1 MEKRREKY
9 KISKERRELIFQKEC
24 KVKSYISNA
33 NKTLNQ
39 KRKKRKSVINEWDK
53 VLLSIIL
60 SIFFFLSSCRQTLR
74 IISYRRLVYHIISYH
89 IISQHIIS
97 HHITAYHIISY
108 HITSYHIIS
117 RQSIVLTFICL
128 SVFMQYSHFIN
139 DPVGNLYWD
148 PITCFTGRPFFSSRL
163 KANWV

>member
-24 KVKSYISNA
+24 KVKSYNSNA

-53 VLLSIIL
+53 LLLSIIL

-97 HHITAYHIISY
+97 YHITSYHIISY
-108 HITSYHIIS
+108 HITSKHSTYFHMS
-117 RQSIVLTFICL
+117 VRVYAVLTL
-128 SVFMQYSHFIN
+128 HQ
-139 DPVGNLYWD
+139 
-148 PITCFTGRPFFSSRL
+148 RSSR
-163 KANWV
+163 

>member
-9 KISKERRELIFQKEC
+9 KISKEWRELIFQKEC
-24 KVKSYISNA
+24 KVKSYNSNA

-53 VLLSIIL
+53 LLLSIIL

-89 IISQHIIS
+89 I
-97 HHITAYHIISY
+97 TAYHIIS
-108 HITSYHIIS
+108 HH
-117 RQSIVLTFICL
+117 SIVLTFICL

-139 DPVGNLYWD
+139 DPVGNLY
-148 PITCFTGRPFFSSRL
+148 
-163 KANWV
+163 

>member
-24 KVKSYISNA
+24 KVKSYNSNA

-53 VLLSIIL
+53 LLLSIIL

-89 IISQHIIS
+89 I
-97 HHITAYHIISY
+97 TAYHIIS
-108 HITSYHIIS
+108 HH
-117 RQSIVLTFICL
+117 SIVLTFICL